1 MIWKHYIQSVSICC
15 VVKSWKSLLCPV
27 NRQASFSGL
36 CRQLVKQGLYREM
49 EHLYQIT
56 IGRFWKNKITP
67 SLQNTYKSIHVSL
80 LIKQVDF
87 SVHVKCISMQNGID
101 FRLYDWIY
109 KNLLKWCICVC
120 MCENIMHY
128 FRIHDLDPDL
138 TLSNTGLQL
147 IVWFE
152 QNWYTESSL

>member
-1 MIWKHYIQSVSICC
+1 M
-15 VVKSWKSLLCPV
+15 
-27 NRQASFSGL
+27 
-36 CRQLVKQGLYREM
+36 
-49 EHLYQIT
+49 
-56 IGRFWKNKITP
+56 
-67 SLQNTYKSIHVSL
+67 SL

-138 TLSNTGLQL
+138 THCSWLYDLNKTDTLNLHYKLYSNCFLKITLPLSGIMMLWRIKKSNTMAALLGLKESWT
-147 IVWFE
+147 ISSGSWKKCHHVWI
-152 QNWYTESSL
+152 

>member
-1 MIWKHYIQSVSICC
+1 M
-15 VVKSWKSLLCPV
+15 
-27 NRQASFSGL
+27 
-36 CRQLVKQGLYREM
+36 
-49 EHLYQIT
+49 
-56 IGRFWKNKITP
+56 
-67 SLQNTYKSIHVSL
+67 SL

-138 TLSNTGLQL
+138 TLSTQDCSWLYDLNKTDTLNLHYKLYSNCFLKITLPLSGIMMLWRIKKSNTMAALLGLKESWT
-147 IVWFE
+147 ISSGSWNKCHHVWI
-152 QNWYTESSL
+152 